1 MTELQPLIVIV
12 IGVLILGIV
21 WKVVKGVIRL
31 VFMLGII
38 AVVAYFVL
46 NALR

>member
-1 MTELQPLIVIV
+1 VV
-12 IGVLILGIV
+12 GVLILGLV
-21 WKVVKGVIRL
+21 WKVVKGAIKL

-46 NALR
+46 NTLH

>member
-1 MTELQPLIVIV
+1 VGDLQPLIVIV
-12 IGVLILGIV
+12 VGVLILGLV
-21 WKVVKGVIRL
+21 WKVVKGVIRF

>member
-1 MTELQPLIVIV
+1 VTDLQPLIVIV
-12 IGVLILGIV
+12 VGVLILGLV

-46 NALR
+46 NTLR